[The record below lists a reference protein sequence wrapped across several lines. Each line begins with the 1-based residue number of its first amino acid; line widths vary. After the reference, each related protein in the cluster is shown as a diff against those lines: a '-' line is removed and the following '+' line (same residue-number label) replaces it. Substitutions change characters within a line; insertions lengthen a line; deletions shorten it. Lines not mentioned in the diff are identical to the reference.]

1 MPSERG
7 RGRVVGGLT
16 FLQLVGLIV
25 PFVLLLPI
33 VTPPGAYLADAA
45 ASSTRIR
52 AGVLLLAVNG
62 AVTIGISIAAW
73 PTLRRTSEALA
84 LWLVVLGALML
95 GVQIVDNIHVL
106 SMLSLSQAH
115 AAAGASSDSLREV
128 ATAIG
133 TTRRWAHLSELLVID
148 AWILVFYLSLTRA
161 RALPRPLSAFG
172 LLTVAAHFVAI
183 PLPGLLGLRAVAEA
197 GMPMALSHVATGGWL
212 VAKGLGGPWA
222 PSAHM
227 IGQGEPGAP
236 SPP

>member
-1 MPSERG
+1 MLSERG
-7 RGRVVGGLT
+7 RGRLVGGLT

-45 ASSTRIR
+45 TSPTRIR

-73 PTLRRTSEALA
+73 PTLRRTSEALG
-84 LWLVVLGALML
+84 LWLVALGALML
-95 GVQIVDNIHVL
+95 GVQMVDNIHIL

-115 AAAGASSDSLREV
+115 AAAGASADSLREV

-148 AWILVFYLSLTRA
+148 AWILVFYLSLIRA
-161 RALPRPLSAFG
+161 RALPRLLSAFG

-183 PLPGLLGLRAVAEA
+183 PLPGFLGLRAVAEA
-197 GMPMALSHVATGGWL
+197 GMPMALSHVATAGWL

-222 PSAHM
+222 PSANL
-227 IGQGEPGAP
+227 IE
-236 SPP
+236 

>member
-1 MPSERG
+1 MLGERG
-7 RGRVVGGLT
+7 RGRLVGGLT

-33 VTPPGAYLADAA
+33 VTPPAYLADAA

-95 GVQIVDNIHVL
+95 GVQMVDNIHIL

-115 AAAGASSDSLREV
+115 AAAGASADSLRDV

-148 AWILVFYLSLTRA
+148 AWILVFYLSLIRA
-161 RALPRPLSAFG
+161 RALPRLLSAFG

-183 PLPGLLGLRAVAEA
+183 PLPGFLGLRAVAEA
-197 GMPMALSHVATGGWL
+197 GMPMALSHVATAGWL

-222 PSAHM
+222 PSANL
-227 IGQGEPGAP
+227 IE
-236 SPP
+236 